1 MILHIHVL
9 FNFGLFNLAAPK
21 RRDSLLGSPDVI
33 DTAPRRKRRQRTAK
47 SAGTGAKMAACETAL
62 PAKEK

>member
-1 MILHIHVL
+1 LSTLILFL
-9 FNFGLFNLAAPK
+9 LAAPE
-21 RRDSLLGSPDVI
+21 RRHSILGSPDVV

-47 SAGTGAKMAACETAL
+47 SAGTGAKMATYETEL